1 MKSVSL
7 DNLKKK
13 FEAAGQG
20 HVFNLFS
27 EYPDDLK
34 QEFINRAQ
42 LIDLGHMSSLIG
54 DAILKDAQEECSQ
67 NLMPAE
73 PLSSSFAREMSLDHL
88 SIIEK
93 GEETIRAGRVAALV
107 VAGGQG
113 TRLGFDGPKG
123 IFPIT
128 PIKKKSFFQ
137 LFAEKIKVAQ
147 ERYKCLIPWYIMTN
161 ESNYQDTIFF
171 FDQNDRFGLSEVHF
185 FNQGLVPVI
194 DFNGKFLL
202 DERGLIAMAPDGHG
216 GCFEALIRSG
226 LLSKM
231 EASGIDLIS
240 YFQVDN
246 PLVKCI
252 DPLFI
257 GLHVS
262 ARSQMSSKCVKK
274 LDSAERVGLFCKD
287 HEHLKVIEYSYVPE
301 EILRRRTI
309 DGGLFF
315 NAGNIAVH
323 LLDREFAQSMGG
335 PNGLKFHQAKKVVP
349 YLDSQKQH
357 IIPDQLNSIKFE
369 KLIFDALAQAKNP
382 ILMEVSRE
390 EEFSPVKNAK
400 GKDSPESCRE
410 DQLRQCV
417 RWLNAVNIDIPCTKD
432 GLPLFNIEISPLFA
446 DTEDAFVAKWQ
457 SLPEK
462 PEIVGETYLD

>member
-1 MKSVSL
+1 MKSLSL
-7 DNLKKK
+7 DNLIKK

-20 HVFNLFS
+20 HVFQFFS
-27 EYPDDLK
+27 AYPDDLK
-34 QEFINRAQ
+34 QEFTNRAQ
-42 LIDLGHMSSLIG
+42 LIDLGHMSSLIN
-54 DAILKDAQEECSQ
+54 DAILKDAQEECSE

-73 PLSSSFAREMSLDHL
+73 PFSLPFAGEKSFDYLSS
-88 SIIEK
+88 IKK
-93 GEETIRAGRVAALV
+93 GEEAIRAGRVAALV

-123 IFPIT
+123 ILPIT
-128 PIKKKSFFQ
+128 PLKGKSFFQ
-137 LFAEKIKVAQ
+137 VFAEKIKMAQ

-161 ESNYQDTIFF
+161 ESNYQDTILF
-171 FDQNDRFGLSEVHF
+171 FDQNDRFGLGEVHF
-185 FNQGLVPVI
+185 FNQGLIPVI

-216 GCFEALIRSG
+216 GCFEALFQSG

-231 EASGIDLIS
+231 EANGIDLIS

-257 GLHVS
+257 GLHIS
-262 ARSQMSSKCVKK
+262 AQSEMSSKCVKK

-287 HEHLKVIEYSYVPE
+287 HEHLKVIEYSYAPE
-301 EILRRRTI
+301 EMLTRRRI
-309 DGGLFF
+309 DGSLFF
-315 NAGNIAVH
+315 NAANIAVH
-323 LLDREFAQSMGG
+323 LLDREFAKRMGG

-349 YLDSQKQH
+349 YLDAQKQLV
-357 IIPDQLNSIKFE
+357 ISDQLNCIKFE
-369 KLIFDALAQAKNP
+369 KLIFDALAKAKNP
-382 ILMEVSRE
+382 VLMEVPRE

-400 GKDSPESCRE
+400 GKDSPASCKE
-410 DQLRQCV
+410 DQLRQYV
-417 RWLNAVNIDIPCTKD
+417 RWLKAVNIDIPCTKD

-446 DTEDAFVAKWQ
+446 DTEDTFVAKWQ
-457 SLPEK
+457 SLAEK